1 MSDLETSYYS
11 VNIRRY
17 INSSNEC
24 DRQLLSDFITD
35 FTCPKNPDIERFLKN
50 SAIEFTKKQ
59 QSVTYLAFKR
69 GEEFPLFVGY
79 FTLTI
84 KPFEVGVKDIPS
96 NTVKRKIERVA
107 RFDERTQTYSAAG
120 YLIAQLGKNYT
131 KAVNE
136 EISGSELLELA
147 LSVIRKVQ
155 YRVGGMIAFLDAEN
169 HESLIEFYTR
179 NGFHLI
185 SDLNSPREE
194 LIQFYRTV

>member
-50 SAIEFTKKQ
+50 SAIDFTRKQ
-59 QSVTYLAFKR
+59 QSVTYLAFTK
-69 GEEFPLFVGY
+69 ESIDFVGY
-79 FTLTI
+79 FTLTV
-84 KPFEVGVKDIPS
+84 KPLVIGVKDIPS
-96 NTVKRKIERVA
+96 NTIRRKIERVA

-147 LSVIRKVQ
+147 LDVIRRIQ

-169 HESLIEFYTR
+169 NKNLIDFYER

-185 SDLNSPREE
+185 SDPKSPREE